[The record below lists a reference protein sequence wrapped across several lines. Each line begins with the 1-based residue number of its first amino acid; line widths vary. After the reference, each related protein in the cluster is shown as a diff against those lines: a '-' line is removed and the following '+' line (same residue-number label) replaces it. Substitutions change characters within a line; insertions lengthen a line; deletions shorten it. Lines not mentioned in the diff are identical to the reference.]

1 MNDVTSTP
9 EDGTGAAR
17 RLERK
22 QSRSAGK
29 PAKPPKW
36 HYLYF
41 VLAAL
46 DLIAV
51 SAGLYL
57 SHSIMSIYVHSVE
70 ANQTWAE
77 RVYAYSNLGE
87 LAAAVNAPGNDVF
100 DSRDVG
106 LESERMQ
113 SAKTVFD
120 AKFAALRAE
129 LTTNLGPSEAVPLLA
144 RLDAV
149 GHAMEAMLA
158 EARLI
163 FSYFRAGHPDRAGE
177 RMATMDR
184 RYAVLNS
191 ALAELRHSVAHVQQK
206 NFEHQTA
213 LAARQQQYEYI
224 IGGLIL
230 LMVAGAT
237 FYGHRMAR
245 QIQSDFAE
253 KERLLRIAEGQGR
266 LRKRSSELKR
276 SNTRLHAEIQQRL
289 LALKTLNE
297 TNQQLKAVFKTTL
310 DSQEAER
317 REIARELHED
327 VAQLLGALKMRL
339 SALEVS
345 PSLREVVEPQVKDA
359 GSIAASAITRV
370 QSLVRDLT
378 PHGMDSIGLVGVLR
392 VHLEEWTQGSGLE
405 IRFSENLEGARAP
418 SRIESAAYRIA
429 KEAVSNVVR
438 HARAATLEV
447 ELLQAKGYLHM
458 HIVDDGVGFDTGS
471 ARRQGAG
478 EPTGLALMEQRVTV
492 LGGKFEL
499 NSASGRGT
507 AVKASFPIYAEAA
520 V

>member
-1 MNDVTSTP
+1 MK
-9 EDGTGAAR
+9 EH
-17 RLERK
+17 
-22 QSRSAGK
+22 SRGGGG
-29 PAKPPKW
+29 PPKW

-57 SHSIMSIYVHSVE
+57 SHSIMSIYVRSVE

-77 RVYAYSNLGE
+77 RVFAYSHLGE

-100 DSRDVG
+100 DSREVDV
-106 LESERMQ
+106 ETARMQ
-113 SAKTVFD
+113 AAKNIFD
-120 AKFAALRAE
+120 AKFAALREE
-129 LTTNLGPSEAVPLLA
+129 LGTNLTAGEAAPLIA

-149 GHAMEAMLA
+149 GNAMDAMLA

-163 FSYFRAGHPDRAGE
+163 FSYFRAGQPDRAGE

-184 RYAVLNS
+184 RYATVNS
-191 ALAELRHSVAHVQQK
+191 ALADLRHSVAMVQQK
-206 NFEHQTA
+206 NFEHQMA
-213 LAARQQQYEYI
+213 LASRQQQYEYI
-224 IGGLIL
+224 IGALIL

-253 KERLLRIAEGQGR
+253 KERLLRIADGNGR

-276 SNTRLHAEIQQRL
+276 SNARLHTEIQQRL
-289 LALKTLNE
+289 LALKALTE
-297 TNQQLKAVFKTTL
+297 TNQQLKALFKTTL

-339 SALEVS
+339 SALEVN
-345 PSLREVVEPQVKDA
+345 PSVREVVEPQVKDA
-359 GSIAASAITRV
+359 GSIAASAIVRV
-370 QSLVRDLT
+370 QSMVRDLT

-392 VHLEEWTQGSGLE
+392 AHLEEWTEDSGLE
-405 IRFSENLEGARAP
+405 LRFTENLEGARAP

-438 HARAATLEV
+438 HARAGGLEV

-458 HIVDDGVGFDTGS
+458 HIVDDGVGFDAAA
-471 ARRQGAG
+471 ARRQAADK
-478 EPTGLALMEQRVTV
+478 TMGLAMMEQRATV

-499 NSASGRGT
+499 SSSPGRGT

>member
-1 MNDVTSTP
+1 MSDVASTP
-9 EDGTGAAR
+9 EAEAAPAR
-17 RLERK
+17 PLERK
-22 QSRSAGK
+22 QARSPGK

-57 SHSIMSIYVHSVE
+57 SHSIMSIYVRSVE

-100 DSRDVG
+100 DSRDVAR
-106 LESERMQ
+106 ETERMQ

-120 AKFAALRAE
+120 AKFAALREE
-129 LTTNLGPSEAVPLLA
+129 LSTNLGPGDAAPLLA

-149 GHAMEAMLA
+149 GVAMEAMLA

-163 FSYFRAGHPDRAGE
+163 FSYFRAAQPDRAGE

-191 ALAELRHSVAHVQQK
+191 ALAELRHSVAIVQQK
-206 NFEHQTA
+206 NFEQQM
-213 LAARQQQYEYI
+213 AAAGRQRDYEYI
-224 IGGLIL
+224 IGALIL

-237 FYGHRMAR
+237 FYGHRMAK
-245 QIQSDFAE
+245 QIQSDFAD
-253 KERLLRIAEGQGR
+253 KERLLRIAGGLGR

-289 LALKTLNE
+289 LALKTLTD
-297 TNQQLKAVFKTTL
+297 TNQQLKALFRTTL

-345 PSLREVVEPQVKDA
+345 PSVREVVEPQVKDA
-359 GSIAASAITRV
+359 GSIAASAIVRV

-392 VHLEEWTQGSGLE
+392 VHLEEWTEGSALE
-405 IRFSENLEGARAP
+405 VRFTENLDGARP
-418 SRIESAAYRIA
+418 PFRVESAAYRIA

-438 HARAATLEV
+438 HARASTLEV
-447 ELLQAKGYLHM
+447 ELLQAKGYVHM
-458 HIVDDGVGFDTGS
+458 HIVDDGEGFDAGA
-471 ARRQGAG
+471 ARRQA
-478 EPTGLALMEQRVTV
+478 TDKTMGLAMMEQRTTV

-499 NSASGRGT
+499 SSAPGRGT

>member
-1 MNDVTSTP
+1 MK
-9 EDGTGAAR
+9 EHAR
-17 RLERK
+17 E
-22 QSRSAGK
+22 GGE
-29 PAKPPKW
+29 PPKW

-57 SHSIMSIYVHSVE
+57 SHSIMSIYVRSVE

-77 RVYAYSNLGE
+77 RVFAYSNLGE

-100 DSRDVG
+100 DSREVDV
-106 LESERMQ
+106 ETARMQ
-113 SAKTVFD
+113 AAKNAFD
-120 AKFAALRAE
+120 AKFAALREE
-129 LTTNLGPSEAVPLLA
+129 LSTSLPPTEAAPLLA
-144 RLDAV
+144 RFDAV
-149 GHAMEAMLA
+149 GVAMEAMLA

-163 FSYFRAGHPDRAGE
+163 FSYFRAGKPDRAGE

-184 RYAVLNS
+184 RYATVNS
-191 ALAELRHSVAHVQQK
+191 ALADLRNSVAMVQQK
-206 NFEHQTA
+206 NFEQQM
-213 LAARQQQYEYI
+213 AAASRQEQLEYI
-224 IGGLIL
+224 VGALVL
-230 LMVAGAT
+230 LMVGGAT
-237 FYGHRMAR
+237 LYGYRMAR

-253 KERLLRIAEGQGR
+253 KERLLRIADGHSR

-276 SNTRLHAEIQQRL
+276 SNTRLQTEIEQRL
-289 LALKTLNE
+289 LALKALNDA
-297 TNQQLKAVFKTTL
+297 NQQLKTLFRTTL

-345 PSLREVVEPQVKDA
+345 PSVGKLVEPQVKDA
-359 GSIAASAITRV
+359 GSIAASAIVRL

-378 PHGMDSIGLVGVLR
+378 PHGMESIGLAGVLR
-392 VHLEEWTQGSGLE
+392 FDLEEWTEGSGLE
-405 IRFSENLEGARAP
+405 VRFSDNLDGARPP

-438 HARAATLEV
+438 HARASTLEV
-447 ELLQAKGYLHM
+447 ELLQAKGYVHM
-458 HIVDDGVGFDTGS
+458 HIVDDGEGFDVAA
-471 ARRQGAG
+471 ARRQAG
-478 EPTGLALMEQRVTV
+478 QKTTGLAMMEQRTTV

-499 NSASGRGT
+499 SSAPGRGT